1 MPDLWLVVESF
12 GILAAVALLAYG
24 VVKTNVRF
32 VVAGGILAA
41 VVWLAAG
48 VTNETEFERL
58 DYVTLP
64 LRAVDAATS
73 KAVRDVTVQVVD
85 AGTRYRLPAT
95 AARSPDGTATDVLTV
110 SVFVKRKVS
119 GSLLDR
125 RRSPETTSELEDQD
139 IEITAPGYQ
148 PCRGSL
154 RQMLAD
160 TPRNADPQ
168 APLVIEMR
176 HE

>member
-1 MPDLWLVVESF
+1 MPDLWLAVESF
-12 GILAAVALLAYG
+12 GILAAIALLAYG
-24 VVKTNVRF
+24 VAKIKARF

-41 VVWLAAG
+41 LMWLAAG
-48 VTNETEFERL
+48 LSNETQYEQL

-64 LRAVDAATS
+64 VRAVDAATS
-73 KAVRDVTVQVVD
+73 QAVHEVAVHVVD

-95 AARSPDGTATDVLTV
+95 AARSSDGTATDVLTV

-139 IEITAPGYQ
+139 IELTAPDYVTW
-148 PCRGSL
+148 RGSL

-160 TPRNADPQ
+160 TPRDAVPQ

-176 HE
+176 RE